1 MKNIFRK
8 LLFIF
13 VLFIFIFSA
22 YKVISYY
29 YSSFESE
36 NNFNKL
42 EEQIITEPDSTR
54 VMSFTEKYEKLL
66 NQNQDMVAWIKI
78 EDTKVNYPV
87 MHTPKD
93 EEYYLRRNFDKE
105 YEFRGTPFLNKEANL
120 KDRDDNIIIYAHNM
134 DDNTMFGDLKKYKN
148 YDFYKNHKIISFE
161 NKYENDKY
169 EIFAVFKTVDIL
181 DHELYI
187 DYYNFINANDENHF
201 NKQINL
207 YKNASFY
214 ETDIHPQY
222 GDKLLTLSTCE
233 YSNDHGRLVVVARKI
248 VE

>member
-1 MKNIFRK
+1 MKRIIRK
-8 LLFIF
+8 LLFILVSF
-13 VLFIFIFSA
+13 VFVFSA

-29 YSSFESE
+29 YSSFKSE
-36 NNFNKL
+36 NSFNKL
-42 EEQIITEPDSTR
+42 EEQIITESGSTR

-66 NQNQDMVAWIKI
+66 NKNSDMVAWIKI

-87 MHTPKD
+87 MHTSND

-120 KDRDDNIIIYAHNM
+120 KDRDDNIIIYGHNM
-134 DDNTMFGDLKKYKN
+134 DDNTMFGDLKKYFN
-148 YDFYKNHKIISFE
+148 YDFYENHKIISFE
-161 NKYENDKY
+161 NKYGNEKY
-169 EIFAVFKTVDIL
+169 EIFAVFKTVDVL
-181 DHELYI
+181 DHDLYI

-201 NKQINL
+201 NKQINM
-207 YKNASFY
+207 YKNVSFY
-214 ETDIHPQY
+214 ETDITPQY

-233 YSNDHGRLVVVARKI
+233 YSNEHGRLVIVARRV